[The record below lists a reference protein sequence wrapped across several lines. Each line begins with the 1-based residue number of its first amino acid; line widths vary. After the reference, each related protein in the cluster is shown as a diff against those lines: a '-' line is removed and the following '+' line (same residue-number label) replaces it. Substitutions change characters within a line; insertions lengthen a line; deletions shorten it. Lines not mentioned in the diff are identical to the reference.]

1 MNTIL
6 SHLAEIIR
14 QHPLTEKILVAPSHA
29 AGHMLLDSLV
39 SQGRAWF
46 NLRVT
51 TPLQL
56 ALELAQPIL
65 AEQQITL
72 ATPGQLRALLEQEL
86 SAMEEKNELKY
97 FANLRSSSD
106 LTAILLPPLLE
117 LRLAGVEAPNIAS
130 FIDPEKGRELGS
142 LLQSLDSQLA
152 INRLAD
158 QARVFSLACSLDST
172 TNTHSKPLY
181 LIPQDIS
188 CSALELA
195 FLQSLQN
202 PHILPSEPVV
212 GLTPAKRDFIAEHD
226 NKPTSPFSY
235 LYSLADA
242 PAQTPNLKLFQSY
255 GVHNE
260 CREVLRRLKAENIPL
275 DHAVVACT
283 TPGTY
288 IPQFLSLSQSLGVPM
303 TFGAGYSVLY
313 TRPGKLL
320 QSLLRYLASNY
331 LDSELIRLL
340 QSGAAKISSVPHCVR
355 MLRKLKIGWGRERYS
370 KLAAL
375 TEKEAPD
382 ESDLDLH
389 KFVSTLF
396 AELPEPR
403 NGSISL
409 PSLCCGLSAILEQ
422 YARVTSETEGQAL
435 LAIRSEFSEVA
446 LTKGVTLPFLT
457 AIERISHT
465 LEGIN
470 VGASL
475 PIPSHLHVSSYD
487 AANWQSRQHTFVVG
501 LDSGSFPGTGL
512 QDPILLD
519 KERQVLSSALKLRA
533 LEPSRNLY
541 NMVQFLASRRGAVTL
556 SFACHDTIEGRG
568 SSPCSLLLQ
577 AYRLQQQRPTADYSE
592 LLQALGSP
600 VCYSPLNPSACLS
613 EDEWW
618 MVHALSGTVK
628 TDLDSVLACY
638 PDLLAGVEAEECRN
652 SLRFTPYDGAVEGV
666 AGLTITAS
674 ATELE
679 LLAKCPFAYYLRYIL
694 KLYPIEETQEDTSV
708 WLDPAERGSL
718 LHEAYCTYM
727 RTIASIDGEQDKALL
742 YNIADQVIAE
752 YRLAIP
758 APSDLV
764 YEYQRREI
772 LNSLAVFWRIETELT
787 TIPLYFEVP
796 FGLGEAAVT
805 KAGFGSAEP
814 IELKLGDGR
823 SIRLKGIIDRID
835 LAKPHCYEVWD
846 FKTGSTYGYD
856 ERFYLK
862 AGTQMQHALY
872 SWALE
877 EMLHHTGLDPAAQV
891 TTAGYLFPTE
901 KGEGLRVPRHQR
913 DRTVISSALTTLL
926 DIVEQGA
933 FCATHDDGRCK
944 FCDYVPVCRGKIAT
958 ERALSKK
965 DSELNS
971 ELAPWKELQ
980 RYE

>member
-6 SHLAEIIR
+6 SHLAEVNR
-14 QHPLTEKILVAPSHA
+14 QHPLTEKVLIAPSHA

-39 SQGRAWF
+39 SQGCAWF

-51 TPLQL
+51 TALQL
-56 ALELAQPIL
+56 ALEIAQPML
-65 AEQQITL
+65 AEQQISL

-86 SAMEEKNELKY
+86 SSMEEQGELKY

-117 LRLAGVEAPNIAS
+117 LRLAGVEAPNIDS
-130 FIDPEKGRELGS
+130 FIDPQKGRELLS
-142 LLQSLDSQLA
+142 LLHSLDTQLTT
-152 INRLAD
+152 NRLAD
-158 QARVFSLACSLDST
+158 QARLFSLASLLDPT

-195 FLQSLQN
+195 FLQSLPN

-212 GLTPAKRDFIAEHD
+212 GLTPVNRHFVAEYD
-226 NKPTSPFSY
+226 IKPISPFSY
-235 LYSLADA
+235 LYSPDDA
-242 PAQTPNLKLFQSY
+242 PAETLPLKLFQSY

-260 CREVLRRLKAENIPL
+260 CREVLRRLREDNIAF
-275 DHAVVACT
+275 DHAVVGCT

-288 IPQFLSLSQSLGVPM
+288 IPQFLSLSHSLGIPM

-320 QSLLRYLASNY
+320 QSLLRYIASNY
-331 LDSELIRLL
+331 QGSELIRLL
-340 QSGAAKISSVPHCVR
+340 QSGAAKVPAIPHCVR
-355 MLRKLKIGWGRERYS
+355 VLRKLKVGWGRERYS

-375 TEKEAPD
+375 TLKEAPD
-382 ESDLDLH
+382 ERDLALYN
-389 KFVSTLF
+389 FVSTLF
-396 AELPEPR
+396 AELPE
-403 NGSISL
+403 SL
-409 PSLCCGLSAILEQ
+409 DGNILLPNLCSGLNSLLEQ
-422 YARVTSETEGQAL
+422 YSRVTSETEGQAL
-435 LAIRSEFSEVA
+435 MAIRSELSELA
-446 LTKGVTLPFLT
+446 LTKGVPLPLLT
-457 AIERISHT
+457 AVERISHT

-470 VGASL
+470 VGTSL
-475 PIPSHLHVSSYD
+475 PKPGHLHISSSD
-487 AANWQSRQHTFVVG
+487 AASWQSRQHTFVVG

-533 LEPSRNLY
+533 LQPSRNLY
-541 NMVQFLASRRGAVTL
+541 NMVLFLASRRGTVTL

-577 AYRLQQQRPTADYSE
+577 AYRLHQQRPTADYSE
-592 LLQALGSP
+592 LLKALGSP
-600 VCYSPLNPSACLS
+600 ECYSPLHSSACLS

-618 MVHALSGTVK
+618 MANALSGAVK
-628 TDLDSVLACY
+628 TDLNSVLACY
-638 PDLLAGVEAEECRN
+638 PGLQAGLTAEQSRD
-652 SLRFTPYDGAVEGV
+652 SLRFTPYDGAVAGV

-694 KLYPIEETQEDTSV
+694 KLYPIEETQEDTSA

-718 LHEAYCTYM
+718 LHEVYCTYL

-742 YNIADQVIAE
+742 YNIADQVITE
-752 YRLAIP
+752 YRQAVP

-772 LNSLAVFWRIETELT
+772 LNSLEVFWRVETMLT
-787 TIPLYFEVP
+787 TTPLYFEVP
-796 FGLGEAAVT
+796 FGLGQAEVI
-805 KAGFGSAEP
+805 KAGFGSADP

-823 SIRLKGIIDRID
+823 SIHLKGIIDRID

-856 ERFYLK
+856 EHFYLK

-877 EMLHHTGLDPAAQV
+877 EMLRNTGVDPAAQAI
-891 TTAGYLFPTE
+891 TAGYLFPTE

-913 DRTVISSALTTLL
+913 DRTVISSALTALL

-933 FCATHDDGRCK
+933 FCATHDDARCK

-958 ERALSKK
+958 KRALSKQ
-965 DSELNS
+965 DSELNT

-980 RYE
+980 HYE